1 MANFDKKIITV
12 VGLVFAFQLLF
23 PQYSYAH
30 SIDGGSEARKSMLA
44 INNLPQPIIFDPVNS
59 GSVIHLP
66 EATARRPIRKVK
78 VTITA
83 YSSTI
88 DQTDSDPFTT
98 ANGRKVN
105 DGIIA
110 ANFLP
115 FGTKVKMPKIFGDK
129 VFSVEDRMNS
139 RYDDGHLDIWL
150 PTREQAKKFGV
161 KYAEV
166 EIY

>member
-1 MANFDKKIITV
+1 MANFEKKIITI

-30 SIDGGSEARKSMLA
+30 GLDGSSEARESMLA
-44 INNLPQPIIFDPVNS
+44 INNLLRPIIFDRVDN
-59 GSVIHLP
+59 GQYLRLP
-66 EATARRPIRKVK
+66 KTDFRQPIRKVK

-129 VFSVEDRMNS
+129 VFSVEDRMNA

-161 KYAEV
+161 KYVEV

>member
-1 MANFDKKIITV
+1 MANFEKKIITA

-30 SIDGGSEARKSMLA
+30 GLDGGGEARESMLA
-44 INNLPQPIIFDPVNS
+44 INNLSQPIIFDRVDNGQYLRLPKTDFRQPV
-59 GSVIHLP
+59 
-66 EATARRPIRKVK
+66 RKVK